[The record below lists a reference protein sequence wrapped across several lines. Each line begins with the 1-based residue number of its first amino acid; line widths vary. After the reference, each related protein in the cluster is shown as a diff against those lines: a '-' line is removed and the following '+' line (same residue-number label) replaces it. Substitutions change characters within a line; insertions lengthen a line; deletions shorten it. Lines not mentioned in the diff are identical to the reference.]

1 MPQALRSHIQRYI
14 PVTNIE
20 FEAIYQAMTRQVFK
34 KRESLVRSGEPCEH
48 FYFVLS
54 GSLRTFTTDDRGN
67 EHIFHL
73 AFEDWWASDLFS
85 FITGDSAFFSI
96 EALEDTEVLAIHR
109 DNYEVLLSSYPK
121 FERFFRLLMQNAYV
135 ASQKRTMDIM
145 SLSAEK
151 RYLELVKRYPQME
164 LRVAQHHIASFLGIT
179 PEALSRIKRGLIEKR
194 KTAQ

>member
-1 MPQALRSHIQRYI
+1 MPQALRAHIQRYI
-14 PVTNIE
+14 PISNIE
-20 FEAIYQAMTRQVFK
+20 FEAIYHAMKREMFK
-34 KRESLVRSGEPCEH
+34 KRETIVRSGEPCEH

-54 GSLRTFTTDDRGN
+54 GSLRTFTTDDRGH

-85 FITGDSAFFSI
+85 FITGDPSFFSM

-109 DNYEVLLSSYPK
+109 DDYEVLLSGYPK

-164 LRVAQHHIASFLGIT
+164 LRVAQHHVASFLGIT

>member
-1 MPQALRSHIQRYI
+1 MPQALRHHIKTYI
-14 PVTNIE
+14 PGSNIE
-20 FEAIYQAMTRQVFK
+20 FEAIYQSMRREVYK
-34 KRESLVRSGEPCEH
+34 KRESLVRSGEACEH

-54 GSLRTFTTDDRGN
+54 GSLRTFTTDERGH

-85 FITGDSAFFSI
+85 FITGDTAFFSI

-109 DNYEVLLSSYPK
+109 DDYEVLLSQYPK

-151 RYLELVKRYPQME
+151 RYVQLTQRYPQLEM
-164 LRVAQHHIASFLGIT
+164 RVAQHHIASFLGIT

>member
-1 MPQALRSHIQRYI
+1 MPQALRNHIKNYI
-14 PVTNIE
+14 PLSNIE
-20 FEAIYQAMTRQVFK
+20 FEAIYQAMKREVFK
-34 KRESLVRSGEPCEH
+34 KRELLVRSGEPCEH
-48 FYFVLS
+48 FFFVLS
-54 GSLRTFTTDDRGN
+54 GSLRTFTTDERGN

-85 FITGDSAFFSI
+85 FITGDAAFFSI
-96 EALEDTEVLAIHR
+96 EALEDTEV
-109 DNYEVLLSSYPK
+109 LSSYPK

-151 RYLELVKRYPQME
+151 RYVQLTQKHPQLEM
-164 LRVAQHHIASFLGIT
+164 RVAQHHIASFLGIT

>member
-54 GSLRTFTTDDRGN
+54 GSLRTFTTDERGN

-109 DNYEVLLSSYPK
+109 DDYEVLLSSYPK

-151 RYLELVKRYPQME
+151 RYLELVKRYTQME

>member
-1 MPQALRSHIQRYI
+1 MPQALRNHIKSYI
-14 PVTNIE
+14 PVSNFE
-20 FEAIYQAMTRQVFK
+20 FEAIYQVMRREIYK
-34 KRESLVRSGEPCEH
+34 KRESLVRSGGVCEH

-54 GSLRTFTTDDRGN
+54 GCLRTFTTDERGH

-85 FITGDSAFFSI
+85 FITGDTAFFSI

-109 DNYEVLLSSYPK
+109 DDYEVLLSQHPK

-151 RYLELVKRYPQME
+151 RYLQLIQRYPQME
-164 LRVAQHHIASFLGIT
+164 QRVAQHHIASFLGIT

>member
-1 MPQALRSHIQRYI
+1 MPQVLRTHIQRYV
-14 PVTNIE
+14 PVSNIE
-20 FEAIYQAMTRQVFK
+20 FEAIYQAMKREVYK
-34 KRESLVRSGEPCEH
+34 KREKLVVAGSPCEY
-48 FYFVLS
+48 FYFVIS
-54 GSLRTFTTDDRGN
+54 GSLRTYTTDDRGH

-85 FITGDSAFFSI
+85 FISGDAAFFSI

-109 DNYEVLLSSYPK
+109 DDYEVLLSNYPK

-151 RYLELVKRYPQME
+151 RYLDVVQRYPQME

>member
-1 MPQALRSHIQRYI
+1 MPQALRAHIQRYI
-14 PVTNIE
+14 PVSNIE
-20 FEAIYQAMTRQVFK
+20 FEAIYQSMQREAYK
-34 KRESLVRSGEPCEH
+34 KRDILVRAGDPCEH

-54 GSLRTFTTDDRGN
+54 GSLRTFTTDERGH
-67 EHIFHL
+67 EHNFHL

-96 EALEDTEVLAIHR
+96 EALEDVEVLAIHR
-109 DNYEVLLSSYPK
+109 DNYEILLSGYPK

-151 RYLELVKRYPQME
+151 RYVELVKRFPQME

-179 PEALSRIKRGLIEKR
+179 PEALSRIKRGIIEKR
-194 KTAQ
+194 KSAQ

>member
-1 MPQALRSHIQRYI
+1 MPQALRNHIKNYI
-14 PVTNIE
+14 PLSNIE
-20 FEAIYQAMTRQVFK
+20 FEAIYQAMKRVVYK
-34 KRESLVRSGEPCEH
+34 KREMLVRAGDPCEH
-48 FYFVLS
+48 FYFVLA
-54 GSLRTFTTDDRGN
+54 GSLRTFTTDERGH

-85 FITGDSAFFSI
+85 FITGDTAFFSI

-109 DNYEVLLSSYPK
+109 DDYEVLLSGYPK

-151 RYLELVKRYPQME
+151 RYVQLTTKHPQLEM
-164 LRVAQHHIASFLGIT
+164 RVAQHHIASFLGIT

>member
-1 MPQALRSHIQRYI
+1 
-14 PVTNIE
+14 
-20 FEAIYQAMTRQVFK
+20 
-34 KRESLVRSGEPCEH
+34 
-48 FYFVLS
+48 
-54 GSLRTFTTDDRGN
+54 
-67 EHIFHL
+67 
-73 AFEDWWASDLFS
+73 
-85 FITGDSAFFSI
+85 TGDSAFFSI
-96 EALEDTEVLAIHR
+96 EALEDVDLLAIHR
-109 DNYEVLLSSYPK
+109 DDYEVLLSGYPK

>member
-1 MPQALRSHIQRYI
+1 MPQALRNHIKNYI
-14 PVTNIE
+14 PLSSIE
-20 FEAIYQAMTRQVFK
+20 FEAIYQAMNREFFK
-34 KRESLVRSGEPCEH
+34 KRETIVRAGEPCEH

-54 GSLRTFTTDDRGN
+54 GSLRTFTTDERGH

-85 FITGDSAFFSI
+85 FITGDMAFFSI
-96 EALEDTEVLAIHR
+96 EALEDTEVLSIHR
-109 DNYEVLLSSYPK
+109 DAYEVLLSSYPK

-135 ASQKRTMDIM
+135 ASQRRTMDIM

-151 RYLELVKRYPQME
+151 RYLQLTQKHPQME

>member
-1 MPQALRSHIQRYI
+1 MPQALRNHIKNYI
-14 PVTNIE
+14 PLSSIE
-20 FEAIYQAMTRQVFK
+20 FEAIYQAMNREFFK
-34 KRESLVRSGEPCEH
+34 KRETIVRAGEPCEH

-54 GSLRTFTTDDRGN
+54 GSLRTFTTDERGH

-85 FITGDSAFFSI
+85 FITGDMAFFSI
-96 EALEDTEVLAIHR
+96 EALEDTEVLSIHR
-109 DNYEVLLSSYPK
+109 DAYEVLLSSYPK

-135 ASQKRTMDIM
+135 ASQRRTMDIM

-151 RYLELVKRYPQME
+151 RYLQLTQKHPQME
-164 LRVAQHHIASFLGIT
+164 MRVAQHHIASFLGIT

>member
-1 MPQALRSHIQRYI
+1 MPQALRAHIQRYI
-14 PVTNIE
+14 PVSNIE
-20 FEAIYQAMTRQVFK
+20 FEAIYQAMKREVYK
-34 KRESLVRSGEPCEH
+34 KREILVRAGDPCEH

-54 GSLRTFTTDDRGN
+54 GSLRTFTTDERGH
-67 EHIFHL
+67 EHNFHL

-96 EALEDTEVLAIHR
+96 EALEDVDLLAIHR
-109 DNYEVLLSSYPK
+109 DDYEVLLSGYPK

>member
-1 MPQALRSHIQRYI
+1 MPQALRSHIKKYI
-14 PVTNIE
+14 PLSNVE
-20 FEAIYQAMTRQVFK
+20 FEAIYQVMKREAYK
-34 KRESLVRSGEPCEH
+34 KRETLVRAGNPCEH
-48 FYFVLS
+48 FYFVIS
-54 GSLRTFTTDDRGN
+54 GSLRTFTTDDRGH

-96 EALEDTEVLAIHR
+96 ETLEDTEVLAIHR
-109 DNYEVLLSSYPK
+109 DDYEVLLSNYPK

-151 RYLELVKRYPQME
+151 RYLQLIQRYPQME
-164 LRVAQHHIASFLGIT
+164 QRVAQHHIASFLGIT

>member
-1 MPQALRSHIQRYI
+1 MPQALRNHIKKYI
-14 PVTNIE
+14 PVSNIE
-20 FEAIYQAMTRQVFK
+20 FEAIYQSMKREVYK
-34 KRESLVRSGEPCEH
+34 KRESLVRSGAVCEH

-54 GSLRTFTTDDRGN
+54 GSLRTFTTDERGH

-85 FITGDSAFFSI
+85 FITGDTAFFSI

-109 DNYEVLLSSYPK
+109 DDYEVLLSQYPK

-151 RYLELVKRYPQME
+151 RYLQLTQNHPQLEM
-164 LRVAQHHIASFLGIT
+164 RVAQHHIASFLGIT

>member
-1 MPQALRSHIQRYI
+1 
-14 PVTNIE
+14 
-20 FEAIYQAMTRQVFK
+20 
-34 KRESLVRSGEPCEH
+34 
-48 FYFVLS
+48 LS
-54 GSLRTFTTDDRGN
+54 GSLRTFTTDERGH

-85 FITGDSAFFSI
+85 FITGDTAFFSI

-109 DNYEVLLSSYPK
+109 DDYEILLSQYPK

-151 RYLELVKRYPQME
+151 RYLLLTQNHPQLEM
-164 LRVAQHHIASFLGIT
+164 RVAQHHIASFLGIT

>member
-1 MPQALRSHIQRYI
+1 MPQALRNHIKTYI
-14 PVTNIE
+14 PVSNIE
-20 FEAIYQAMTRQVFK
+20 FEAIYQLMRREVYK
-34 KRESLVRSGEPCEH
+34 KRESLVRSGSVCEH

-54 GSLRTFTTDDRGN
+54 GSLRTFTTDERGH

-85 FITGDSAFFSI
+85 FITGDTAFFSI

-109 DNYEVLLSSYPK
+109 DDYEVLLSQYPK

-151 RYLELVKRYPQME
+151 RYVQLTQRYPQLEM
-164 LRVAQHHIASFLGIT
+164 RVAQHHIASFLGIT

>member
-1 MPQALRSHIQRYI
+1 MPQVLRAHIQRYV
-14 PVTNIE
+14 PVSNIE
-20 FEAIYQAMTRQVFK
+20 FEAIYQAMKREVYK
-34 KRESLVRSGEPCEH
+34 KRETLVVAGTPCEY
-48 FYFVLS
+48 FYFVIS
-54 GSLRTFTTDDRGN
+54 GSLRTYTTDDRGH

-85 FITGDSAFFSI
+85 FISGDAAFFTI

-109 DNYEVLLSSYPK
+109 DDYEVLLSNYPK

-151 RYLELVKRYPQME
+151 RYLDVVQRYPQME

>member
-1 MPQALRSHIQRYI
+1 MYQQLRDHIKNHI
-14 PVTNIE
+14 PLSNIE
-20 FEAIYQAMTRQVFK
+20 FEAICRVMERASFK
-34 KRESLVRSGEPCEH
+34 KREALVTAGSSCEH

-54 GSLRTFTTDDRGN
+54 GSLRTYTTDDRGH

-73 AFEDWWASDLFS
+73 AFEDWWTADLFS
-85 FITGDSAFFSI
+85 FITGDVAFFSI
-96 EALEDTEVLAIHR
+96 EALENTEVLSIHR
-109 DNYEVLLSSYPK
+109 DDYEVLLSNYPK

-151 RYLELVKRYPQME
+151 RYLDLVRRYPKME

-179 PEALSRIKRGLIEKR
+179 PEALSRIKRSLIEKR

>member
-1 MPQALRSHIQRYI
+1 VPLS
-14 PVTNIE
+14 NLE
-20 FEAIYQAMTRQVFK
+20 FEAIYQLMVRKVYPRRQI
-34 KRESLVRSGEPCEH
+34 LVRAGDSCEY
-48 FYFVLS
+48 FYFILS
-54 GSLRTFTTDDRGN
+54 GSLRTYTTDDRGH

-73 AFEDWWASDLFS
+73 AFEDWWTSDLFS
-85 FITGDSAFFSI
+85 FITGDPAFFSI
-96 EALEDTEVLAIHR
+96 DALEDTEVLAIHR
-109 DNYEVLLSSYPK
+109 DDYEALLSNYPR

-151 RYLELVKRYPQME
+151 RYLQLVQSHPQLE
-164 LRVAQHHIASFLGIT
+164 LRIAQHHIASFLGIT

>member
-1 MPQALRSHIQRYI
+1 MRAGDS
-14 PVTNIE
+14 
-20 FEAIYQAMTRQVFK
+20 
-34 KRESLVRSGEPCEH
+34 CEY
-48 FYFVLS
+48 FYFILS
-54 GSLRTFTTDDRGN
+54 GSLRTYTTDDRGH

-73 AFEDWWASDLFS
+73 AFEDWWTSDLFS
-85 FITGDSAFFSI
+85 FITGDPAFFSI
-96 EALEDTEVLAIHR
+96 DALEDTEVLAIHR
-109 DNYEVLLSSYPK
+109 DDYEALLSNYPR

-151 RYLELVKRYPQME
+151 RYLQLVQSHPQLE
-164 LRVAQHHIASFLGIT
+164 LRIAQHHIASFLGIT

>member
-1 MPQALRSHIQRYI
+1 MPQALRAHIKNYI
-14 PVTNIE
+14 PLSNIE
-20 FEAIYQAMTRQVFK
+20 FEAIYQVMKREVFK
-34 KRESLVRSGEPCEH
+34 KRDALVRAGEPCEH

-54 GSLRTFTTDDRGN
+54 GSLRTYTTDERGH

-85 FITGDSAFFSI
+85 FITGDCAFFSI
-96 EALEDTEVLAIHR
+96 EALEDSEVLAIHR
-109 DNYEVLLSSYPK
+109 DDYEVLLSNYPK

-151 RYLELVKRYPQME
+151 RYLQLIHRYPQME

>member
-1 MPQALRSHIQRYI
+1 MPQALGEHIQRYI
-14 PVTNIE
+14 PISNIE
-20 FEAIYQAMTRQVFK
+20 FEAIYHAMKREMFK
-34 KRESLVRSGEPCEH
+34 KRETIVRSGEPCEH

-54 GSLRTFTTDDRGN
+54 GSLRTFTTDDRGH

-85 FITGDSAFFSI
+85 FITGDPSFFSM

-109 DNYEVLLSSYPK
+109 DDYEVLLSGYPK

-164 LRVAQHHIASFLGIT
+164 LRVAQHHVASFLGIT

>member
-1 MPQALRSHIQRYI
+1 MPQVLRAHIQRYV
-14 PVTNIE
+14 PVSNIE
-20 FEAIYQAMTRQVFK
+20 FEAIYQAMKREVYK
-34 KRESLVRSGEPCEH
+34 KRETLVVAGTPCEY
-48 FYFVLS
+48 FYFVIS
-54 GSLRTFTTDDRGN
+54 GSLRTYTTDDRGH

-85 FITGDSAFFSI
+85 FISGDAAFFTI

-109 DNYEVLLSSYPK
+109 DDYEVLLSNYPK

-151 RYLELVKRYPQME
+151 RYLDLVQRYPQME

>member
-1 MPQALRSHIQRYI
+1 MPQALRDHIKSYI
-14 PVTNIE
+14 PLSNIE
-20 FEAIYQAMTRQVFK
+20 FEAIYRVMRREAYK
-34 KRESLVRSGEPCEH
+34 KRESLVRSGESCEH

-54 GSLRTFTTDDRGN
+54 GSLRTFTTDERGH

-73 AFEDWWASDLFS
+73 AFENWWASDLFS
-85 FITGDSAFFSI
+85 FITGDTAFFSI
-96 EALEDTEVLAIHR
+96 EALQDTEVLSIHR
-109 DNYEVLLSSYPK
+109 DDYEVLLSQYPK

-151 RYLELVKRYPQME
+151 RYLQLVQRYPQME
-164 LRVAQHHIASFLGIT
+164 MRVAQHHIASFLGIT

>member
-1 MPQALRSHIQRYI
+1 MPQALRNHISKYV
-14 PVTNIE
+14 PLSNLE
-20 FEAIYQAMTRQVFK
+20 FEAIYQIMNRRKYARKQ
-34 KRESLVRSGEPCEH
+34 LLLQAGETCEH
-48 FYFVLS
+48 FYFILA
-54 GSLRTFTTDDRGN
+54 GSLRTYTTDDRGHD
-67 EHIFHL
+67 HIFHL

-96 EALEDTEVLAIHR
+96 EALEDTEVLTIHR
-109 DNYEVLLSSYPK
+109 DDYEVLLSSYPK

-151 RYLELVKRYPQME
+151 RYLQLIKSHPQME

-179 PEALSRIKRGLIEKR
+179 PEALSRIKRGLIDKSR
-194 KTAQ
+194 TAQ